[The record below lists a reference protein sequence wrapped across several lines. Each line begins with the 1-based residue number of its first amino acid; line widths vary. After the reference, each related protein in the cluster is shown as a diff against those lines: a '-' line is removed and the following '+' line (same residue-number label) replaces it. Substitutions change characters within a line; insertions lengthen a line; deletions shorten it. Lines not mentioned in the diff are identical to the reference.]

1 MQHTDSHSVAATQT
15 KIRQRV
21 GSGTKMEYAE
31 ILGTT
36 LKHLIHRAFTTHGRH
51 LC

>member
-1 MQHTDSHSVAATQT
+1 LNL
-15 KIRQRV
+15 
-21 GSGTKMEYAE
+21 
-31 ILGTT
+31 LGTT